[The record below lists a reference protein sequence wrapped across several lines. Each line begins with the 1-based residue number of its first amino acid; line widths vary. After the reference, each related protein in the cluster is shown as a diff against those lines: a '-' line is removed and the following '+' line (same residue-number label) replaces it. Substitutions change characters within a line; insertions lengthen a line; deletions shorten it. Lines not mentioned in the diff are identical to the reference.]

1 MVTHEKLSI
10 KEKFSYAFAGFGQVM
25 DNTFVTTF
33 MLVYLYETVGFTTGG
48 IAVLTVI
55 LTAAKIWD
63 AVNDLAMGVIIDHT
77 RTRWGK
83 LRPYILFTAAPVAIF
98 TILMFAVPD
107 ISETGK
113 LIYFGVI
120 YILWDVV
127 YTLCDVPYWGLS
139 SAMSSDTEER
149 TGIISLTRTLQ
160 TVSTGVIVLIG
171 PHIVRWLSFS
181 DKTTASGWTNAAAV
195 ISICGMAI
203 FTLAFFNT
211 RERIVVPMEKTTLKQ
226 NISTILKNKPLFL
239 VLTGSALG
247 FGRNI
252 VSVGGAVVALIVFG
266 DEGKFTLLGAALI
279 ASLIISNML
288 TPLVLKIMP
297 KKTLMI
303 GSSILA
309 SVFYVVMYLVGYR
322 NIITVLIML
331 FIVGLFSG
339 FFIVV
344 QTAMIADAVDYG
356 EYKSGE
362 RNEGICFAGLT
373 FVSKLMG
380 ALATMAFGVAVA
392 FAGYSKGAEITGY
405 IKNVVYFAIT
415 IIPAISCLLGAIPF
429 LFYNLTEKTM
439 NEIMPGVLEKRKQI
453 NNTSGISM

>member
-1 MVTHEKLSI
+1 
-10 KEKFSYAFAGFGQVM
+10 
-25 DNTFVTTF
+25 
-33 MLVYLYETVGFTTGG
+33 MLVYLYQSVGFTTAG
-48 IAVLTVI
+48 IAALTVI
-55 LTAAKIWD
+55 LTVAKIWD
-63 AVNDLAMGVIIDHT
+63 AVNDLAMGVVIDHT

-83 LRPYILFTAAPVAIF
+83 LRPYILFTAAPVAVL
-98 TILMFAVPD
+98 TILMFAVPN

-113 LIYFGVI
+113 LVYFGVI
-120 YILWDVV
+120 YLLWDVV

-139 SAMSSDTEER
+139 GAMSSDTEER
-149 TGIISLTRTLQ
+149 TGVISLTRTLQ
-160 TVSTGVIVLIG
+160 TVATGVIVLMG
-171 PHIVRWLSFS
+171 PHIARWLSFS
-181 DKTTASGWTNAAAV
+181 DKTTASGWTNAAAA
-195 ISICGMAI
+195 ISICGMAM

-211 RERIVVPMEKTTLKQ
+211 RERIALPKEKTTLKQ
-226 NISTILKNKPLFL
+226 NISTIFKNKPLFL
-239 VLTGSALG
+239 VLTGSTLG

-252 VSVGGAVVALIVFG
+252 VSVGGAVVAFIIFG

-288 TPLVLKIMP
+288 TSLVLKIMP

-309 SVFYVVMYLVGYR
+309 SIFYVVMYLVGYR
-322 NIITVLIML
+322 NIVTVLIML

-344 QTAMIADAVDYG
+344 QTAMIADSVDYG

-380 ALATMAFGVAVA
+380 AIATMAFGVAVA
-392 FAGYSKGAEITGY
+392 YVGYSKGAEITGY
-405 IKNVVYFAIT
+405 IQNGVYFAIT
-415 IIPAISCLLGAIPF
+415 IIPAISCLIGAIPF
-429 LFYNLTEKTM
+429 FFYDLTEKTM
-439 NEIMPGVLEKRKQI
+439 DEIMPKVLEKRKQRS
-453 NNTSGISM
+453 NTSGISM